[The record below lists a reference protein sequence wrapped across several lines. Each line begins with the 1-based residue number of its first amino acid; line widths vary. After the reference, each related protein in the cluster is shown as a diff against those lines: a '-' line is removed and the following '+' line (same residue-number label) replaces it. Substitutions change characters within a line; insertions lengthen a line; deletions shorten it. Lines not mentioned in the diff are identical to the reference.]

1 LQIAPSVGR
10 ALLVGAVMLSSAF
23 AQAPLSF
30 PEPSGLSIPFV
41 PTPGIEGTSEIAR
54 ALRARDWERAEVLLV
69 RKIEAS
75 PKSPELL
82 TLLGNVF
89 LADRKPLNAAI
100 AIKKAEALGP
110 IDNATRYT
118 LVLAYVA
125 MKRGDWA
132 RPELERLVVA
142 DSTNVLYE
150 YWLGRLD
157 YDEGQYAAAAR
168 RFESVVTRDEKF
180 MRAYDNLG
188 LCYEAL
194 NQPDLAIAPYRQAI
208 ALNQASPTP
217 SPWPL
222 LNLGT
227 LLRQRGELGEAE
239 VLLGQAV
246 KFDPSLAKAHYQ
258 LGALLEQLNRIDE
271 AAAALSQAAAS
282 DPTYADPHYALA
294 RIYRRQGRLD
304 EAKEA
309 LATFQR
315 LHDAQRE
322 SGAR

>member
-1 LQIAPSVGR
+1 
-10 ALLVGAVMLSSAF
+10 MLSPAF
-23 AQAPLSF
+23 AQAP
-30 PEPSGLSIPFV
+30 PSSSDASGAPATFGS
-41 PTPGIEGTSEIAR
+41 TPGIEEESEIAR
-54 ALRARDWERAEVLLV
+54 ALRAREWDRAERLLV
-69 RKIEAS
+69 ERIDAAPNS
-75 PKSPELL
+75 PDLL
-82 TLLGNVF
+82 KLLGGVF

-132 RPELERLVVA
+132 RPELERLVAA
-142 DSTNVLYE
+142 DSSNVLYE

-157 YDEGQYAAAAR
+157 YDEGQYSAAAR
-168 RFESVVTRDEKF
+168 RFESVVKRDEKF

-227 LLRQRGELGEAE
+227 LLRQRGELSEAE
-239 VLLGQAV
+239 VLLRQAV

>member
-1 LQIAPSVGR
+1 MRNSGHRLPTAGLAAPVAG
-10 ALLVGAVMLSSAF
+10 SSAV
-23 AQAPLSF
+23 
-30 PEPSGLSIPFV
+30 ESG
-41 PTPGIEGTSEIAR
+41 SELDR
-54 ALRARDWERAEVLLV
+54 ALRARDWQRAEQLLV
-69 RKIEAS
+69 KEIEAA

-82 TLLGNVF
+82 KILAGVF

-132 RPELERLVVA
+132 RPELERLVSA
-142 DSTNVLYE
+142 DSSNALYE

-157 YDEGQYAAAAR
+157 YDAGQYAAAVATIRECGEAR
-168 RFESVVTRDEKF
+168 REVHARLRQSRPVLRGAESTGPRDCALPSGDCPSTRQS
-180 MRAYDNLG
+180 A
-188 LCYEAL
+188 
-194 NQPDLAIAPYRQAI
+194 
-208 ALNQASPTP
+208 TP

-227 LLRQRGELGEAE
+227 LLRQRGELAEAE
-239 VLLGQAV
+239 VLLRQAV

-258 LGALLEQLNRIDE
+258 LGALLEQQNRIDE
-271 AAAALSQAAAS
+271 ATAALSQAAAS